1 MVRAARLS
9 PQPGLDCGK
18 GPCADRRRAVRAGSV
33 QCDGPRCDVHAQLPP
48 GAMLL
53 CPNGERSLLLM
64 SAAQGMSIS
73 SCTNCSFI
81 NTIFSNTSGTWP
93 KCGVDVS
100 LAAPFASSK
109 AQKQL
114 LAAQI
119 EPSGCGKSQ
128 ELRPGVWHQGCSLQS
143 IIFQNCTADYNDGC
157 GFSIDPGGR
166 DLTIAFE
173 DCKLHGNH
181 GASFMIDSERPQR
194 SVLDGVCGVSDR
206 HCLWFVCRHG
216 AAVEHL

>member
-1 MVRAARLS
+1 
-9 PQPGLDCGK
+9 
-18 GPCADRRRAVRAGSV
+18 
-33 QCDGPRCDVHAQLPP
+33 
-48 GAMLL
+48 
-53 CPNGERSLLLM
+53 M

-81 NTIFSNTSGTWP
+81 NTVFSNTSGTWP

-100 LAAPFASSK
+100 LAAPFASSSK

-114 LAAQI
+114 LVAQI

-128 ELRPGVWHQGCSLQS
+128 ELHPGVWHQGCSLQS

-194 SVLDGVCGVSDR
+194 SVPGGVCCASDR
-206 HCLWFVCRHG
+206 CCL
-216 AAVEHL
+216 